1 MSWGVSWGPG
11 GVLVLAAL
19 DSGGVP
25 IVGGVDALVVAVA
38 ALDHSQAYWA
48 AAAAI
53 LGSLLG
59 SLFLFFIARKGG
71 EAYLHHHTLSRRG
84 AHLRAWFLEYGL
96 LTVFVPAFVP
106 VIPLPVKIFI
116 LSAGALGVR
125 PATFAMVLIAAR
137 VPRYVF
143 LAWLGTRLGTD
154 TWPYLRQHVWE
165 FIVVAAVLF
174 VMLYVG
180 IRWLHHRRIF
190 S

>member
-1 MSWGVSWGPG
+1 LWV
-11 GVLVLAAL
+11 
-19 DSGGVP
+19 
-25 IVGGVDALVVAVA
+25 
-38 ALDHSQAYWA
+38 A

-71 EAYLHHHTLSRRG
+71 EAYLHRHTLSSRG
-84 AHLRAWFLEYGL
+84 VHLRAWFLEYGL

-125 PATFAMVLIAAR
+125 PATFAMVLSSAR

-154 TWPYLRQHVWE
+154 TWPYLRQHMWE
-165 FIVVAAVLF
+165 FILVAAVLF
-174 VMLYVG
+174 VILYVG
-180 IRWLHHRRIF
+180 IRWLHHRRILPRGAR